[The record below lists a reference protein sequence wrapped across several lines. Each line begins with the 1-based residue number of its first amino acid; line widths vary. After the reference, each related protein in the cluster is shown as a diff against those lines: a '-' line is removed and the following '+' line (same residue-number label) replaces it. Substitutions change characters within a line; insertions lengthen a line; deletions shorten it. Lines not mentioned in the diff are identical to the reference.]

1 MYLPAH
7 QNLSTGVF
15 MASPANTKTGKRAR
29 SAAAAKSP
37 NGASGAGSYSKEQM
51 LEMFRQMYLIR
62 QFEVA
67 CGENYAK
74 GHIRGFL
81 HLYIGQEA
89 TGVGALAPLAE
100 QDYVVTHYR
109 DHGHA
114 IARGL
119 DVNRSMAELFGR
131 KTGLSKGKGGSMHLF
146 DAAKRFMGGHA
157 IVAGQMP
164 LALGLAFAQK
174 YQGTDGVTV
183 CFFGDGS
190 TNQGIYHET
199 LNLAAVWN
207 VPMLFFLENNGYG
220 MGTSVERVRAGSPD
234 FYTDADK
241 YGIEAVA
248 VDGMDVL
255 AVREATEAAV
265 KKLRAGGGPLFIEA
279 KTFRYV
285 GHSYADGQK
294 YRSNDEIDE
303 WRKRDPVET
312 YPQMLVK
319 HKIATQKEIVALQ
332 SDVDTQVA
340 EAVKFA
346 EESPQPDAGELF
358 DDVYA

>member
-1 MYLPAH
+1 
-7 QNLSTGVF
+7 
-15 MASPANTKTGKRAR
+15 MASQAKTKAGK
-29 SAAAAKSP
+29 AAKAAKKSASSSA
-37 NGASGAGSYSKEQM
+37 NGASGATGYSEEQL

-74 GHIRGFL
+74 GNIRGFL

-89 TGVGALAPLAE
+89 TGVGALSPLKE
-100 QDYVVTHYR
+100 QDYIVTHYR

-114 IARGL
+114 LARGL

-157 IVAGQMP
+157 IVGGQFP
-164 LALGLAFAQK
+164 LALGLAFSQK
-174 YQGTDGVTV
+174 YQKTDGVTV

-190 TNQGIYHET
+190 TNQGLYHET

-207 VPMLFFLENNGYG
+207 VPMLFVLENNGYG
-220 MGTSVERVRAGSPD
+220 MGSAVERVRAGSPD
-234 FYTDADK
+234 FYTDVDK
-241 YGIEAVA
+241 YGIDAVA

-255 AVREATEAAV
+255 AVREAAEAAV
-265 KKLRAGGGPLFIEA
+265 ARLRAGDGPLFIEA

-294 YRSNDEIDE
+294 YRGQEEVEE
-303 WRKRDPVET
+303 WRRKDPVESF
-312 YPQMLVK
+312 PKMLID
-319 HKIATQKEIVALQ
+319 HKLATKKQIDALKA
-332 SDVDTQVA
+332 DVDAEVA

-346 EESPQPDAGELF
+346 EESPHPDPEELF
-358 DDVYA
+358 DDILA

>member
-1 MYLPAH
+1 
-7 QNLSTGVF
+7 
-15 MASPANTKTGKRAR
+15 
-29 SAAAAKSP
+29 
-37 NGASGAGSYSKEQM
+37 
-51 LEMFRQMYLIR
+51 MFRQMYLIR
-62 QFEVA
+62 QFEIA

-89 TGVGALAPLAE
+89 TGVGALAELGE

-114 IARGL
+114 LARGL

-146 DAAKRFMGGHA
+146 DAAKGFMGGHA
-157 IVAGQMP
+157 IVGGQLP
-164 LALGLAFAQK
+164 LALGLAFSQK
-174 YQGTDGVTV
+174 YKKTDGITV
-183 CFFGDGS
+183 CFFGDGA
-190 TNQGIYHET
+190 TNQGVYHET
-199 LNLAAVWN
+199 LNLAAVWK

-220 MGTSVERVRAGSPD
+220 MGTAVDRVRAGNPD
-234 FYTDADK
+234 FYTDVDK
-241 YGIEAVA
+241 YGIDAVA
-248 VDGMDVL
+248 VDGMDVV
-255 AVREATEAAV
+255 AVREATAAAV
-265 KKLRAGGGPLFIEA
+265 KRLRAGEGPIFIEA

-294 YRSNDEIDE
+294 YRSSEETDE

-312 YPQMLVK
+312 FPKMLVD
-319 HKIATQKEIVALQ
+319 HKLTTQKELEALRA
-332 SDVDTQVA
+332 DVDRQVA

-346 EESPQPDAGELF
+346 EESPQPDPEDLF